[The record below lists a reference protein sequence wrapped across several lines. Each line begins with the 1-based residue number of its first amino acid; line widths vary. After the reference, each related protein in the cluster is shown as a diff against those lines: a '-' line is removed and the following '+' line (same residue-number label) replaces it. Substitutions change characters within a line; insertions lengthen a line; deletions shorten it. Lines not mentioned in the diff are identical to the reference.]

1 MGFLDR
7 AKKLAEQALEK
18 AEGTLAEARSKAEQ
32 TRAGSPSSPPP
43 SADLRMGT
51 PYVPGMLGRPGW
63 RERGLPDPAAVLPI
77 GERDRFGVPHSTK
90 SQIVAEPFG
99 VGRRWT
105 AGARSV
111 GLFYRLDPDHRAWSP
126 PPQTSPYPAGGGA
139 SEVTL
144 GDGRSLIFLGT
155 DDRSVVLELSG
166 LDAQAAASLT
176 RTVAEQL
183 SA

>member
-18 AEGTLAEARSKAEQ
+18 AEGTLSEARSKSDQ
-32 TRAGSPSSPPP
+32 GRASSPPP
-43 SADLRMGT
+43 ATDLRMGT

-77 GERDRFGVPHSTK
+77 AQRDRFGVPHSTK
-90 SQIVAEPFG
+90 SQIVSEPFG
-99 VGRRWT
+99 IGRRWS
-105 AGARSV
+105 AGPRSV
-111 GLFYRLDPDHRAWSP
+111 GLFYRLDPDHLAWSP
-126 PPQTSPYPAGGGA
+126 PAGTTPFPAGGGT

-144 GDGRSLIFLGT
+144 GDGRSLVFLGG

-166 LDAQAAASLT
+166 LDADAAASLT
-176 RTVAEQL
+176 RTVSEHL